1 MGLFCG
7 SVGGL
12 FVWMKILAAW
22 WVWVSVALWW
32 LLMVPFAGFSCL
44 RV

>member
-12 FVWMKILAAW
+12 FVWMKILGAW

-32 LLMVPFAGFSCL
+32 LLMVFFAGFSCL